1 MQKRLEIIFSVILI
15 IGTMFVLILSGIGSD
30 EVMAKE
36 KNGTES
42 IDGSQSDAELIKEKV
57 LENCGLSE
65 EWTCNIAVS
74 GYVYGDYIYFTKN
87 SLWLDQ
93 NIYRINVNNYKIET
107 YVKNAWKDTV
117 YADNY
122 VIFDTYYTANPKKG
136 IYAKNLD
143 TGKLTKIYNKNNT
156 YLQYV
161 QKYKDK
167 FYYIKDI
174 HNKRELYSVNTD
186 GTGRKRIA
194 TRIIEGQYAFYNDGT
209 TEKILYI
216 RRYDQATSKYYK
228 VYSANLDGS
237 GKKLLKKI
245 EYNGGRTNLSLDELN
260 GAVVLTVK
268 KNITGECRQK
278 KRLFLF
284 DGNKLRK
291 LGDADDNPG
300 YSADRLEDG
309 YRYRIRITQN
319 LYEKEN
325 GRGLIVERQG
335 MTGEWEVFSEL
346 PYVQNLLSSRIE
358 MHNGYL
364 TIMMYDEDPYC
375 VVLLDKNGDWLF
387 TSYIAGYTDET
398 NMHCTVVGN
407 KTYIIH
413 GAVYHDENGH
423 EMDKYEVI
431 DIDGL
436 KQLYAKYEDV
446 TLGEIQTKIINEM
459 KAEGFDYKPGSE
471 NYNTCLKNTV
481 NEILQKS
488 SDIEKDRF
496 LMNMYVRTYKSLFS
510 EFLDVMYAEGYRDIS
525 NLDEVL
531 DIDQIIAGNECIVYD
546 EETEMYYFETSDSF
560 LNKTMKN
567 LIKNQV

>member
-268 KNITGECRQK
+268 KNITGEYRQEK
-278 KRLFLF
+278 KLFLF

-375 VVLLDKNGDWLF
+375 AVLLDKNGDWLF

-407 KTYIIH
+407 KAYIIH

>member
-1 MQKRLEIIFSVILI
+1 MQKRLEILFSVILI
-15 IGTMFVLILSGIGSD
+15 IGTMFVLILTGIGSD

-268 KNITGECRQK
+268 KNITGEYRQEK
-278 KRLFLF
+278 KLFLF

-387 TSYIAGYTDET
+387 TSHIAGYTDET

-407 KTYIIH
+407 KAYIIH

>member
-1 MQKRLEIIFSVILI
+1 MQKRLEILFSVILI
-15 IGTMFVLILSGIGSD
+15 IGTMFVLILTGIGSD

-42 IDGSQSDAELIKEKV
+42 IDGYQSDAELIKEKV

-93 NIYRINVNNYKIET
+93 IIYRINVNNYKIET

-174 HNKRELYSVNTD
+174 YNKRELYSVNTD

-268 KNITGECRQK
+268 KNITGEYRQEK
-278 KRLFLF
+278 KLFLF

-335 MTGEWEVFSEL
+335 MTGEWEVFSVL

-531 DIDQIIAGNECIVYD
+531 DIDQIIDGNECIVYD

>member
-1 MQKRLEIIFSVILI
+1 MQKRLEILFSVILI
-15 IGTMFVLILSGIGSD
+15 IGTMFVLILTGIGSD

-42 IDGSQSDAELIKEKV
+42 IDGSQSDAELIKKKV

-122 VIFDTYYTANPKKG
+122 VIFDTYYTANPQKG

-156 YLQYV
+156 FLQYV

-174 HNKRELYSVNTD
+174 YNKRELYSVNTD

-194 TRIIEGQYAFYNDGT
+194 TRIIEGQYAFYNDGN
-209 TEKILYI
+209 TEKIIYI
-216 RRYDQATSKYYK
+216 RRYDQSTSKYFK

-245 EYNGGRTNLSLDELN
+245 EFNGGRTNLSLDELN

-268 KNITGECRQK
+268 KNITGEYRQEK
-278 KRLFLF
+278 ILFLF

-291 LGDADDNPG
+291 IGDADDNPE
-300 YSADRLEDG
+300 YAADRLEDG

-459 KAEGFDYKPGSE
+459 KAEGFDYKPGSG
-471 NYNTCLKNTV
+471 NYNTYLDNTV
-481 NEILQKS
+481 NEILKNS
-488 SDIEKDRF
+488 SNLEKDRF
-496 LMNMYVRTYKSLFS
+496 LMNMYVRTYKSLFN

>member
-1 MQKRLEIIFSVILI
+1 MQKRLEILFSVILI
-15 IGTMFVLILSGIGSD
+15 IGTMFVLILTGIGSD

-42 IDGSQSDAELIKEKV
+42 IDGSQSDAELIKKKV

-194 TRIIEGQYAFYNDGT
+194 TRIIKGQYAFYNDGN
-209 TEKILYI
+209 TEKIIYI
-216 RRYDQATSKYYK
+216 RRYDQSTSKYFK

-260 GAVVLTVK
+260 GEVVLTIK
-268 KNITGECRQK
+268 KNITGEYRQEK
-278 KRLFLF
+278 ILYLF

-291 LGDADDNPG
+291 VGDVDDNPG
-300 YSADRLEDG
+300 YAADRLEDG

-335 MTGEWEVFSEL
+335 MTGEWEVFSVL

-496 LMNMYVRTYKSLFS
+496 LMNMYVRTYKSLFN

>member
-375 VVLLDKNGDWLF
+375 AVLLDKNGDWLF

>member
-1 MQKRLEIIFSVILI
+1 MQKRLEILFSVILI
-15 IGTMFVLILSGIGSD
+15 IGTMFVLILTGIGSD

-268 KNITGECRQK
+268 KNITGEYRQEK
-278 KRLFLF
+278 KLFLF

-375 VVLLDKNGDWLF
+375 AVLLDNNGDWLF

-407 KTYIIH
+407 KAYIIH

-525 NLDEVL
+525 GLDEVL

>member
-15 IGTMFVLILSGIGSD
+15 IGTMFVLILTDIGSD

-87 SLWLDQ
+87 LLYLDQ

-107 YVKNAWKDTV
+107 YVKNAWKDTL

-156 YLQYV
+156 FLQYV

-174 HNKRELYSVNTD
+174 YNKRELYSVNTD

-194 TRIIEGQYAFYNDGT
+194 TRIIKGQYAFYNDGT

-260 GAVVLTVK
+260 GEVVLTIK
-268 KNITGECRQK
+268 KNITGEYRQEK
-278 KRLFLF
+278 ILYLF

-291 LGDADDNPG
+291 VGDVDDNPG
-300 YSADRLEDG
+300 YAADRLEDG

-364 TIMMYDEDPYC
+364 TIMMYEEDPYC
-375 VVLLDKNGDWLF
+375 AVLLDKNGDWLF

-407 KTYIIH
+407 KAYIIH

-531 DIDQIIAGNECIVYD
+531 DIDQIIDGNECIVYD

>member
-1 MQKRLEIIFSVILI
+1 MQKRLEILFSVILI

-268 KNITGECRQK
+268 KNITGEYRQEK
-278 KRLFLF
+278 KLFLF

-309 YRYRIRITQN
+309 YRYRIHITQN

-364 TIMMYDEDPYC
+364 TIMMYEEDPYC
-375 VVLLDKNGDWLF
+375 AVLLDKNGDWLF

-407 KTYIIH
+407 KAYIIH

-459 KAEGFDYKPGSE
+459 KAEGFDYKPGSG
-471 NYNTCLKNTV
+471 NYNTYLDNTV
-481 NEILQKS
+481 NEILKNS
-488 SDIEKDRF
+488 FNIEKDRF
-496 LMNMYVRTYKSLFS
+496 LMNMYVRTYKSLFN

-525 NLDEVL
+525 GLDEVL

>member
-268 KNITGECRQK
+268 KNITGEYRQEK
-278 KRLFLF
+278 KLFLF

-335 MTGEWEVFSEL
+335 LTGEWEVFSEL

-364 TIMMYDEDPYC
+364 TIMMYDEVPYC
-375 VVLLDKNGDWLF
+375 AVLLDKNGDWLF

-525 NLDEVL
+525 GLDEVL

-567 LIKNQV
+567 LIKNQA

>member
-1 MQKRLEIIFSVILI
+1 MQKRLEILFSVILI
-15 IGTMFVLILSGIGSD
+15 IGTMFVLILTGIGSD

-87 SLWLDQ
+87 LLYLDQ

-107 YVKNAWKDTV
+107 YVKNAWKDTL

-156 YLQYV
+156 FLQYV

-174 HNKRELYSVNTD
+174 YNKRELYSVNTD

-216 RRYDQATSKYYK
+216 RRYDQFTSKYFK

-260 GAVVLTVK
+260 GEVVLTIK
-268 KNITGECRQK
+268 KNITGEYRQEK
-278 KRLFLF
+278 ILYLF

-291 LGDADDNPG
+291 VGDVDDNPG
-300 YSADRLEDG
+300 YAADRLEDG

-496 LMNMYVRTYKSLFS
+496 LMNMYVRTYKSLFN

-525 NLDEVL
+525 NLDVVL

>member
-1 MQKRLEIIFSVILI
+1 MQKRLEILFSVILI
-15 IGTMFVLILSGIGSD
+15 IGTMFVLILTGIGSD

-194 TRIIEGQYAFYNDGT
+194 TRIIEGQYAFYNDGN
-209 TEKILYI
+209 TEKIIYI
-216 RRYDQATSKYYK
+216 RRYDQFTSKYYK

-245 EYNGGRTNLSLDELN
+245 EFNGGRTNLSLDELN

-268 KNITGECRQK
+268 KNITGEYRQEK
-278 KRLFLF
+278 KLFLF

-364 TIMMYDEDPYC
+364 TIMMYDENPYC

>member
-1 MQKRLEIIFSVILI
+1 MQKRLEILFSVILI
-15 IGTMFVLILSGIGSD
+15 IGTMFVLILTGIGSD

-42 IDGSQSDAELIKEKV
+42 IDGSQNDAELIKEKV

-122 VIFDTYYTANPKKG
+122 VIFDTFYTANPKKG

-245 EYNGGRTNLSLDELN
+245 VYNGGRTNLSLDELN
-260 GAVVLTVK
+260 GEVVLTIK
-268 KNITGECRQK
+268 KNITGEYRPEK
-278 KRLFLF
+278 ILYLF

-291 LGDADDNPG
+291 VGDADDNPA
-300 YSADRLEDG
+300 YAVDRLEDG

-335 MTGEWEVFSEL
+335 MTGEWEVFSVL

-531 DIDQIIAGNECIVYD
+531 DIDQIIDGNECIVYD

>member
-1 MQKRLEIIFSVILI
+1 MFSV
-15 IGTMFVLILSGIGSD
+15 
-30 EVMAKE
+30 
-36 KNGTES
+36 
-42 IDGSQSDAELIKEKV
+42 
-57 LENCGLSE
+57 
-65 EWTCNIAVS
+65 
-74 GYVYGDYIYFTKN
+74 
-87 SLWLDQ
+87 
-93 NIYRINVNNYKIET
+93 
-107 YVKNAWKDTV
+107 
-117 YADNY
+117 
-122 VIFDTYYTANPKKG
+122 
-136 IYAKNLD
+136 
-143 TGKLTKIYNKNNT
+143 
-156 YLQYV
+156 
-161 QKYKDK
+161 
-167 FYYIKDI
+167 
-174 HNKRELYSVNTD
+174 
-186 GTGRKRIA
+186 
-194 TRIIEGQYAFYNDGT
+194 
-209 TEKILYI
+209 
-216 RRYDQATSKYYK
+216 
-228 VYSANLDGS
+228 
-237 GKKLLKKI
+237 
-245 EYNGGRTNLSLDELN
+245 
-260 GAVVLTVK
+260 
-268 KNITGECRQK
+268 
-278 KRLFLF
+278 
-284 DGNKLRK
+284 
-291 LGDADDNPG
+291 
-300 YSADRLEDG
+300 
-309 YRYRIRITQN
+309 
-319 LYEKEN
+319 
-325 GRGLIVERQG
+325 
-335 MTGEWEVFSEL
+335 L

-525 NLDEVL
+525 GLDEVL
-531 DIDQIIAGNECIVYD
+531 DIDQIIAGNDCIVYD

-560 LNKTMKN
+560 LNKTIKN
-567 LIKNQV
+567 LIKNQA